1 MIRFG
6 ELCGA
11 EGTTVISVVSIVGKS
26 GSGKTTFME
35 KLIPALRRR
44 GWRVATV
51 KHHAHPGFDFDVP
64 GKDTWRHAR
73 AGSSTV
79 LIVSPGKLAMIWD
92 EIRREPSLEEAV
104 ALVPDAD
111 IVLTEGYH
119 WAETPKIEVFRSGH
133 SDTLRSDPERRLA
146 LVSDVPFDDQE
157 APVFGLDD
165 ADGVAELI
173 EREIILPSVGHERLD
188 FVADGKAIH
197 LEDGMRKR
205 VAEVLE
211 EASGGA
217 REIMIRWRKAGGRHV

>member
-1 MIRFG
+1 MIP
-6 ELCGA
+6 
-11 EGTTVISVVSIVGKS
+11 VVSIVGRS

-51 KHHAHPGFDFDVP
+51 KHHAHPGFEFDVP

-79 LIVSPGKLAMIWD
+79 LIVSPGKLAMVWD
-92 EIRREPSLEEAV
+92 EIGREPGLEEAV

-119 WAETPKIEVFRSGH
+119 WADTPKIEVFRSGH
-133 SDTLRSDPERRLA
+133 SDRLRSDPDRRLA

-157 APVFGLDD
+157 APVFDLDD
-165 ADGVAELI
+165 AEGVAELI
-173 EREIILPSVGHERLD
+173 EREVILPSLGKDRLE
-188 FVADGKAIH
+188 FVADGEVVH
-197 LEDGMRKR
+197 LEPDTARR
-205 VAEVLE
+205 LSEVME
-211 EASGGA
+211 QASGGA
-217 REIMIRWRKAGGRHV
+217 RKILIRWQKAGGRDV

>member
-1 MIRFG
+1 MIP
-6 ELCGA
+6 
-11 EGTTVISVVSIVGKS
+11 VVSIVGRS

-92 EIRREPSLEEAV
+92 EIGREPSLEEAV
-104 ALVPDAD
+104 ALVPEAD

-119 WAETPKIEVFRSGH
+119 WADTPKIEVFRSGH
-133 SDTLRSDPERRLA
+133 SDRLRSSPERRLA
-146 LVSDVPFDDQE
+146 LVSDVPFEDQN

-165 ADGVAELI
+165 ADGIAELV
-173 EREIILPSVGHERLD
+173 EREVILPARGGRLE
-188 FVADGKAIH
+188 FVADGEAIA
-197 LEDGMRKR
+197 LDEATRARLLTLLDESSRGAADVLVRWQKR
-205 VAEVLE
+205 
-211 EASGGA
+211 GN
-217 REIMIRWRKAGGRHV
+217 